1 MSSSSVLC
9 ASCKACAAPARTWG
23 CPGAVERRA
32 VSLAV
37 ATCWQWQSGAVTKSH
52 CALLGTVVLFMWQ
65 NSQYPK
71 AEQLD
76 TDCSR
81 YKSEMIQADC
91 WCCSTMQWE
100 QLLRSRFAARCT
112 LHQWRC
118 WRCPCTLPPRAEHLG
133 SGSPLSTLVEQQRV
147 CQPQFIIQSRMP
159 SCAVSWPLLGHMVQR
174 WGRTLGAGAP
184 ISQGPCKWAWLINL
198 TFWLILLQ
206 RQGSWFRPA
215 RNCWASLLFY
225 SFILCLSFSLPVFY
239 ILSVHCKRIHALT
252 TPISLYSRC
261 FAVCTMALM
270 SVCFPRPFIVLPPL
284 MEWIRVAVAHAGHRR
299 SFSVDSDDV
308 RQAARLLLPGVD
320 CEPRQLK

>member
-1 MSSSSVLC
+1 MSLHVASACWALRVRIPSLHPRGATRSVPAPVHHPEQDAILC
-9 ASCKACAAPARTWG
+9 CLLTSFGTH
-23 CPGAVERRA
+23 GAEV
-32 VSLAV
+32 
-37 ATCWQWQSGAVTKSH
+37 
-52 CALLGTVVLFMWQ
+52 
-65 NSQYPK
+65 
-71 AEQLD
+71 
-76 TDCSR
+76 
-81 YKSEMIQADC
+81 
-91 WCCSTMQWE
+91 
-100 QLLRSRFAARCT
+100 
-112 LHQWRC
+112 
-118 WRCPCTLPPRAEHLG
+118 
-133 SGSPLSTLVEQQRV
+133 
-147 CQPQFIIQSRMP
+147 
-159 SCAVSWPLLGHMVQR
+159 
-174 WGRTLGAGAP
+174 GRTLGAGAP

-215 RNCWASLLFY
+215 RNCWASFLFY